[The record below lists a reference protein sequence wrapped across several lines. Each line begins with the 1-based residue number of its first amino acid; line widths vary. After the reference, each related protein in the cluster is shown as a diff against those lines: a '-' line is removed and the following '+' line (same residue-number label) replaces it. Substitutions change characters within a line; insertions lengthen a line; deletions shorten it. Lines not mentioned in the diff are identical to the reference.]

1 MIEKLI
7 VIFFILLCLMSGV
20 TLILFPW
27 INIGGISDWS
37 DNYFLTL
44 ITSLTGSPLIRDAIG
59 SGWVRG
65 AVSGLGVLN
74 LYMAFGEIMN
84 FNQTAESLETR
95 K

>member
-1 MIEKLI
+1 MVEKSI
-7 VIFFILLCLMSGV
+7 VIFFILLCLMSGI

-27 INIGGISDWS
+27 INLGGISDWS
-37 DNYFLTL
+37 DNYFLALTA
-44 ITSLTGSPLIRDAIG
+44 SLTGSNVIRDAIG

-74 LYMAFGEIMN
+74 LYMAFTEIMN
-84 FNQTAESLETR
+84 FNQTAESLETG

>member
-1 MIEKLI
+1 MVEKLI
-7 VIFFILLCLMSGV
+7 VIFFILLCIMSGI

-27 INIGGISDWS
+27 VNFGGISDWS
-37 DNYFLTL
+37 DNYFLALT
-44 ITSLTGSPLIRDAIG
+44 TSLTGSNIIRDAIG

-65 AVSGLGVLN
+65 AVTGIGVLN

-84 FNQTAESLETR
+84 FSETAKSLENG

>member
-27 INIGGISDWS
+27 INFGGVGDWS
-37 DNYFLTL
+37 DNYFL
-44 ITSLTGSPLIRDAIG
+44 IFVTSQTGSTLIRDTVS
-59 SGWVRG
+59 SGWIRG
-65 AVSGLGVLN
+65 AVTGLGVLN
-74 LYMAFGEIMN
+74 LFMAFSEIMN
-84 FNQTAESLETR
+84 FNETAKSLEPS